1 MAGIGTAARNYW
13 EEEEKKGIG
22 TAATRVPGD
31 GQGQGIGTAAT
42 RVPGQDISQPDQ
54 GIGTAA
60 TRQPGQVEYAPA
72 PAQQQ
77 PIQVMQGVTPGTQQ
91 KLNGLQT
98 GYQPTTAAQAAQQAL
113 QSIQAQKPQ
122 GYNSQYAP
130 QLQSIL
136 QQIQGQKDFK
146 YEVNSDP
153 FFRMLADR
161 KTTDAKLAGMNAM
174 GQGAAL
180 TGGYGNSAAQGQAQ
194 QAYQEQLRG
203 LYDEAISLEQRA
215 FERDQARRADLY
227 NQAGLLQGLDQTEYG
242 RYRDTVGDWENER
255 NYLTDLYNTEEDRG
269 YNRYANDL
277 DYYTRLAQIENAD
290 YRSEQERQEAIRQF
304 NEQFNRGVFESDRAF
319 EEQRRQADLDEA
331 FRRDQLQEN
340 MRQFQESME
349 WDRLSSEQKYNF
361 QTAMQIL
368 ANGQMPSAE
377 LLEAAGL
384 SAEDAQKLMAQPAT
398 GGSGSGGKKTYYVDN
413 GGNLYTMEN
422 GMYKYADPKTVKDTD
437 LIDTSH
443 AGKIATQ
450 NAIFGGA
457 TAVAAVKAGA
467 NAAAEKTDW
476 SKVLGKKKN

>member
-1 MAGIGTAARNYW
+1 MAGIGTAAKNYW

-42 RVPGQDISQPDQ
+42 RQPGQDISQPAQ

-60 TRQPGQVEYAPA
+60 TKAPGQVEYAASPT
-72 PAQQQ
+72 QQQ
-77 PIQVMQGVTPGTQQ
+77 PIQVMQGVTAGTQQ
-91 KLNGLQT
+91 KLQQAQA
-98 GYQPTTAAQAAQQAL
+98 GYQPTTAAQQAQQAL
-113 QSIQAQKPQ
+113 QAIQSQKPQ

-161 KTTDAKLAGMNAM
+161 KTTDAKLASMNAM

-194 QAYQEQLRG
+194 QAYQEQIRG
-203 LYDEAISLEQRA
+203 LYDEALDLEQRA
-215 FERDQARRADLY
+215 FDRDQARRADMY
-227 NQAGLLQGLDQTEYG
+227 NQAQLLQGLDQTEYG

-255 NYLTDLYNTEEDRG
+255 GYLTDLYNTEEDRG
-269 YNRYANDL
+269 YNRYMNDL
-277 DYYTRLAQIENAD
+277 NYYTQLAQVENAD
-290 YRSEQERQEAIRQF
+290 YRNEQERQEAIRQF
-304 NEQFNRGVFESDRAF
+304 QLQYDRNVLESDRNF

-349 WDRLSSEQKYNF
+349 WDKLSSQQKYNF
-361 QTAMQIL
+361 ETAMQIL
-368 ANGQMPSAE
+368 ANGQMPSEE

-398 GGSGSGGKKTYYVDN
+398 GGSSGGRNTYYLDGQGNPYRQNKDGTFEAVDPSELKR
-413 GGNLYTMEN
+413 GDQFIEN
-422 GMYKYADPKTVKDTD
+422 AGTAIGISKMASGVANTVKSQQDIIKK
-437 LIDTSH
+437 L
-443 AGKIATQ
+443 
-450 NAIFGGA
+450 
-457 TAVAAVKAGA
+457 
-467 NAAAEKTDW
+467 
-476 SKVLGKKKN
+476 LGK

>member
-42 RVPGQDISQPDQ
+42 RVPGQNISQPDQ

-194 QAYQEQLRG
+194 QAYQETIRG
-203 LYDEAISLEQRA
+203 LYDDAMNLEQRA
-215 FERDQARRADLY
+215 YERDQAKRADLY
-227 NQAGLLQGLDQTEYG
+227 NQAGLLQGLEEQEYG
-242 RYRDTVGDWENER
+242 RYRDTLGDWENER
-255 NYLTDLYNTEEDRG
+255 GYQTDLYNTEEERA
-269 YNRYANDL
+269 YNRYMNDL
-277 DYYTRLAQIENAD
+277 NYYTQLAQIENAD
-290 YRSEQERQEAIRQF
+290 YRNEQERQEAIRQF
-304 NEQFNRGVFESDRAF
+304 QLQYDRGVFESDRSF
-319 EEQRRQADLDEA
+319 EEQKRQADLDEA
-331 FRRDQLQEN
+331 YRRDQLAEN

-368 ANGQMPSAE
+368 ANGQMPSDE

-384 SAEDAQKLMAQPAT
+384 SAEDARKMMAQPAT
-398 GGSGSGGKKTYYVDN
+398 GGSGGGRNTYYLDDN
-413 GGNLYTMEN
+413 GNPYRQNKDGSFEAVDPSELKRGDQFIEN
-422 GMYKYADPKTVKDTD
+422 AGAAIGISQTTKQVAGAVKNQTD
-437 LIDTSH
+437 LI
-443 AGKIATQ
+443 KKL
-450 NAIFGGA
+450 FGIN
-457 TAVAAVKAGA
+457 K
-467 NAAAEKTDW
+467 
-476 SKVLGKKKN
+476 

>member
-42 RVPGQDISQPDQ
+42 RVPGQDISQPNQ

-130 QLQSIL
+130 RLQSIL

-227 NQAGLLQGLDQTEYG
+227 NQAGLLQGLDQAEYG

-361 QTAMQIL
+361 QTAMKIL
-368 ANGQMPSAE
+368 ANGQMPSDD

-384 SAEDAQKLMAQPAT
+384 SAEDAKKMMAQKAT
-398 GGSGSGGKKTYYVDN
+398 GGSGSGGKKTYYVDSY
-413 GGNLYTMEN
+413 GNLYSEQN
-422 GMYKYADPKTVKDTD
+422 GLYTPADTSKIKNTD
-437 LIDTSH
+437 LIDTRKAKNIDSQNLT
-443 AGKIATQ
+443 AGSMATT
-450 NAIFGGA
+450 AA
-457 TAVAAVKAGA
+457 TA
-467 NAAAEKTDW
+467 NAMNTAINELLKRY
-476 SKVLGKKKN
+476 GQ

>member
-42 RVPGQDISQPDQ
+42 RVPGQNISQPDQ

-60 TRQPGQVEYAPA
+60 TRQPGQVEYAASPT
-72 PAQQQ
+72 QQQ

-203 LYDEAISLEQRA
+203 LYDEAIDLEQRA

-227 NQAGLLQGLDQTEYG
+227 NQAGLLQGLDQAEYG

-331 FRRDQLQEN
+331 FRRDQLAEN

-349 WDRLSSEQKYNF
+349 WDKLSSEQKYNF
-361 QTAMQIL
+361 QMAMQIL
-368 ANGQMPSAE
+368 ANGQMPSE
-377 LLEAAGL
+377 DMLEAAGL
-384 SAEDAQKLMAQPAT
+384 SAEDAKKMMAQVST
-398 GGSGSGGKKTYYVDN
+398 GGSGGSGGPQAYYLDSAGNIYKNVNGKYQYVDPTQIKK
-413 GGNLYTMEN
+413 G
-422 GMYKYADPKTVKDTD
+422 DTFDQSQAKNID
-437 LIDTSH
+437 L
-443 AGKIATQ
+443 Q
-450 NAIFGGA
+450 NSIFGGA
-457 TAVAAVKAGA
+457 TAVAGVKTGA
-467 NAAAEKTDW
+467 NATVEKTDW
-476 SKVLGKKKN
+476 DKVLGKKK